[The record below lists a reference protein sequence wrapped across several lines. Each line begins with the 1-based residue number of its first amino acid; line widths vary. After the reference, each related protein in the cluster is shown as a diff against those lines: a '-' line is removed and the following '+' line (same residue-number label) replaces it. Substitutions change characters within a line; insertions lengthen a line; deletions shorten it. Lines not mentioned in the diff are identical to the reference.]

1 MILWLRKALVLA
13 VVGALALAAQAQ
25 AASYFAFESQQEVR
39 PLARAPGAS
48 VPALPNKLVIA
59 PSLYK
64 VSGKVYDMRRE
75 GLYRFSGEQR
85 IVYKTSLDTFMSS
98 LSWIMHHSAA
108 DDGLPPDQ
116 AVSAAMTR
124 DLLMTCG
131 YQVEVARYLLKG
143 FGFRARAAAI
153 VNFDYNDTH
162 TLVEVQRN
170 GLWELWDLDY
180 NAQPLTNGG
189 RPTTIVDWVYDTDRT
204 ARILSRDERVLSTS
218 PHSYGNYLN
227 IPMLS
232 SDAQTWP
239 YYYTDPADQARMS
252 AINTNYRYLAPSQ
265 FYGQFYPAQS
275 VTHP

>member
-1 MILWLRKALVLA
+1 MPWLRKALLLA
-13 VVGALALAAQAQ
+13 LLAALALAAQAQ
-25 AASYFAFESQQEVR
+25 AATLYSFETQQDVQ
-39 PLARAPGAS
+39 PLKRSPGGS
-48 VPALPNKLVIA
+48 VPALPSKLVISPA
-59 PSLYK
+59 LYK
-64 VSGKVYDMRRE
+64 FGGKVYDLRRE
-75 GLYRFSGEQR
+75 GLYRFPGQQR
-85 IVYKTSLDTFMSS
+85 IVYGSSLDAFMSS
-98 LSWIMHHSAA
+98 LSWLMHHSAA
-108 DDGLPPDQ
+108 DDGLTQEQ
-116 AVSAAMTR
+116 AVSAATTR

-131 YQVEVARYLLKG
+131 YQVEVGRYLLKQLG
-143 FGFRARAAAI
+143 YQARAAAI

-162 TLVEVQRN
+162 TLIEVRRN

-239 YYYTDPADQARMS
+239 YYYTDPADQARMA
-252 AINTNYRYLAPSQ
+252 AINTNYLYLTPDQ
-265 FYGQFYPAQS
+265 FYSTFYPGQP